1 MKELMFVSIYVFTLI
16 MVFLMSGIE
25 IQEVTQVILGK

>member
-25 IQEVTQVILGK
+25 VQEVTQVILGK